1 MKGIINLHE
10 FGRRIYQN
18 KNSPHILD
26 EISIELCSW
35 YAYYSESLIRLELQE
50 AKFWQE
56 NKHLESEKPTSDA
69 MIRKLWILTEEGS
82 EHLRTEMIVKTIEKL
97 LSTLKTS
104 VYRSNV
110 EYRNSNL

>member
-1 MKGIINLHE
+1 MKGIIDLHE
-10 FGRRIYQN
+10 FGQRIHAFRN
-18 KNSPHILD
+18 VPHVLD
-26 EISIELCSW
+26 EISIELAGW
-35 YAYYSESLIRLELQE
+35 YAFEADKLMRLELQE

-69 MIRKLWILTEEGS
+69 MIKKLWILTEEGS
-82 EHLRTEMIVKTIEKL
+82 EHLKTEMIVKTIEKL

>member
-1 MKGIINLHE
+1 MKTIDLKE
-10 FGRRIYQN
+10 YGRRIYQN
-18 KNSPHILD
+18 RNAPHVLD
-26 EISIELCSW
+26 ELSTELAGW
-35 YAYYSESLIRLELQE
+35 YANYSESLIRLELQE

-56 NKHLESEKPTSDA
+56 NKHLEAEKPTSDA

-82 EHLRTEMIVKTIEKL
+82 EHLKTEMIVKTIEKL

>member
-1 MKGIINLHE
+1 MKTIDLTE
-10 FGRRIYQN
+10 YGRRIYQS

-35 YAYYSESLIRLELQE
+35 YAYYAEKLIHLELQE
-50 AKFWQE
+50 AKFWQD

-69 MIRKLWILTEEGS
+69 MIKKLWILTPEGA
-82 EHLRTEMIVKTIEKL
+82 EHLQTEMIVKTIEKL

-104 VYRSNV
+104 VYRSNI
-110 EYRNSNL
+110 EYRNPTN